1 MLRRIGWIVG
11 IVLFVWATVSAFS
24 IFSELKFL
32 VDGWTWSVD
41 QVPIF
46 IKAIALAIARR
57 VSDIVR
63 GYREFVRGLA
73 RMLLLPR
80 LPSWVY
86 DTAGILAFSIGRGYR
101 LSKLAEKRYEEA
113 RNRAFRDGKA
123 PGEFRGSPLVSAA
136 HRIGYYI
143 EESAKPYI
151 LKIVPSWRQRAM
163 LPTRPMSLMSV
174 LVWASALTAVYGIVV
189 LAIVGLLFGI
199 DYAYRHFAL

>member
-101 LSKLAEKRYEEA
+101 LSKLAEKRYEKRGTGRFVTA
-113 RNRAFRDGKA
+113 KH
-123 PGEFRGSPLVSAA
+123 PGSFGDRPWYRQL
-136 HRIGYYI
+136 I
-143 EESAKPYI
+143 E
-151 LKIVPSWRQRAM
+151 
-163 LPTRPMSLMSV
+163 
-174 LVWASALTAVYGIVV
+174 
-189 LAIVGLLFGI
+189 
-199 DYAYRHFAL
+199 